1 MNSVLIYPFGKE
13 SEYWIKF
20 TNLLDNLQPVCL
32 VALQGWDDR
41 KVFIMI
47 KRVFLFHLNLK
58 KVL

>member
-1 MNSVLIYPFGKE
+1 MVMNSVLIYPFGKE

-41 KVFIMI
+41 KVFID
-47 KRVFLFHLNLK
+47 ND
-58 KVL
+58 